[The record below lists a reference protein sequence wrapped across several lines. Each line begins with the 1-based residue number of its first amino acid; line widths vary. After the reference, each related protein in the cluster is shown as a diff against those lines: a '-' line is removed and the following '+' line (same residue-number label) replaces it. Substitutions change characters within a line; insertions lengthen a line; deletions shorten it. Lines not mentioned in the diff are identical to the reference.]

1 MDCLVCASGP
11 AVSYRTVERVAYFRC
26 NDCGSIFADPEF
38 IARIERGEVQG
49 YQQEYWDRELASA
62 QERCRGTSIARVAET
77 IRMARIPVRRFIDI
91 GSGSGLL
98 LDSLA
103 ELLPE
108 LADIFYGIELFPP
121 EPARRTRHPNY
132 RIGRLSDVTERFSA
146 GVCIEVIEH
155 LSPSM
160 LRGLGAEL
168 AARSEPGALYYFN
181 SAQPEFVETSDPGYL
196 DPHERGH
203 IVSYSIAG
211 VRALLAPSGFNIIPF
226 PGRGWAFFAEFA
238 KQEPVGID
246 ALFHRL
252 WNPIPDN
259 MKMLAGA
266 RFGPLMITIGQESA
280 RAYLEYA
287 TAAQRTNWALSLKA
301 ELAAAARTADGM
313 RRGLSLRRIIR
324 SRNL

>member
-1 MDCLVCASGP
+1 MDCLVCASGR
-11 AVSYRTVERVAYFRC
+11 AVSYRTVEDVAYFRC

-38 IARIERGEVQG
+38 IARIECGEVQG
-49 YQQEYWDRELASA
+49 YQQEYWDRELTSA
-62 QERCRGTSIARVAET
+62 QERCRGTSVARVAET

-108 LADIFYGIELFPP
+108 LSAIFYGIELFPP
-121 EPARRTRHPNY
+121 EPSRRSRHPNY
-132 RIGRLSDVTERFSA
+132 RIGRLGDMTEHFSA

-155 LSPSM
+155 LSPNM
-160 LRGLGAEL
+160 LRRLGAEL
-168 AARSEPGALYYFN
+168 ACRSEPRALYYFN
-181 SAQPEFVETSDPGYL
+181 SAQPEFVESSDPGYL
-196 DPHERGH
+196 DPHGRGH

-211 VRALLAPSGFNIIPF
+211 VTALLAPSGFNIIPF
-226 PGRGWAFFAEFA
+226 PGRAWAFFAEFG
-238 KQEPVGID
+238 KPESLGIE

-252 WNPIPDN
+252 WNPVPDN
-259 MKMLAGA
+259 IRMLAGA

-301 ELAAAARTADGM
+301 ELAAAARTADGI
-313 RRGLSLRRIIR
+313 RRRLSLQSIIR